1 MSLNFLDNVWRS
13 DFRPTE
19 ESAAFEDSLRKT
31 FGLAYRYE
39 AARLLMGRSLA
50 EPEPPPPLPSDT
62 KYYNKP
68 IPGELLFGDQVD
80 LWICAFTEDGKFTS
94 TATFSDLRALIEAHW
109 ARGCTLVK
117 EELESCQNNEIK
129 LVQRLCDRLPED
141 GRGFDTGA
149 GLAGGTEGEVP
160 LHVGSTSR
168 MLSNNEPVEFAI
180 NAPGTAP
187 NIALMGG
194 VGKGKT
200 TTGTQMA
207 LELVR
212 NARIP
217 LLFIDPKGEFVSD
230 GSVTGALGELGPAIT
245 GIEVTSQ
252 AIPLDFLPPNTAPGQ
267 RIGRAAMRMRDTLM
281 MCCRSPGDL
290 QKDLLRSAIQDTIA
304 AGNDRSLD
312 AIRDRY
318 ERQLLANGKQP
329 MDSIVSRLNEL
340 TDASMPCFT
349 PQLQPSQF
357 FSRSWVISLKLL
369 PEDLKRLVTLLVLD
383 ATYSFL
389 IEQDDSSVPN
399 GFRVLRHLLVVDEAR
414 KILREKRSESL
425 VDLIRQGRSKG
436 AVVMLLS
443 QDPSDFEGEADD
455 FLSQIG
461 TVVAFACNQSRKGLG
476 SLEGVFGRKLQ
487 AAEFAD
493 TQLEPGVAFVKLPGR
508 EPDRIRCWTPGGEK
522 K

>member
-1 MSLNFLDNVWRS
+1 MGLNFRDEVWRS
-13 DFRPTE
+13 SFSPTE
-19 ESAAFEDSLRKT
+19 ESAAFEDRLRT
-31 FGLAYRYE
+31 VFGLQHKYDS
-39 AARLLMGRSLA
+39 ARLLIGRSLA
-50 EPEPPPPLPSDT
+50 EPEPPEPLGKDT
-62 KYYNKP
+62 AMFGRA
-68 IPGELLFGDQVD
+68 ISGELLFGDKVD
-80 LWICAFTEDGKFTS
+80 LWICALTVDGKFS
-94 TATFSDLRALIEAHW
+94 MSATFSDFKSLVEAHW
-109 ARGCTLVK
+109 ARGFTLVRD
-117 EELESCQNNEIK
+117 ELERCERNETT
-129 LVQRLCDRLPED
+129 LVQRLCEILPE
-141 GRGFDTGA
+141 GTRPYVEAG
-149 GLAGGTEGEVP
+149 GLAGGAEGEIK
-160 LHVGSTSR
+160 LRIGSTSR
-168 MLSNNEPVEFAI
+168 LVSTNEPIEFTL
-180 NAPGTAP
+180 NGPSTAP

-207 LELVR
+207 IELVR
-212 NARIP
+212 DARIP
-217 LLFIDPKGEFVSD
+217 LLFIDPKGEFVAD
-230 GSVTGALGELGPAIT
+230 GRVSGALADLGPSIT
-245 GIEVTSQ
+245 GIEVTSE
-252 AIPLDFLPPNTAPGQ
+252 AIPLDFLPHTSASGQ
-267 RIGRAAMRMRDTLM
+267 RIARAAMRMRDTLM

-290 QKDLLRSAIQDTIA
+290 QKDLLKTAIQDTIT
-304 AGNDRSLD
+304 AGTDRSLE

-318 ERQLLANGKQP
+318 ERQLLANGKQG
-329 MDSIVSRLNEL
+329 MDSIISRLNEV

-349 PQLQPSQF
+349 PQLQPAQF

-369 PEDLKRLVTLLVLD
+369 PEELKRLVTLLLLD

-389 IEQDDSSVPN
+389 IEQDDSPVPN

-487 AAEFAD
+487 AAEFTD

-508 EPDRIRCWTPGGEK
+508 EPDRIRCWTPGGGNK
-522 K
+522 

>member
-1 MSLNFLDNVWRS
+1 MSLDFLDNVWRS

-50 EPEPPPPLPSDT
+50 EPEPPPALPSET

-68 IPGELLFGDQVD
+68 IPGELLFGDQVE

-94 TATFSDLRALIEAHW
+94 TATFADLKALIEAHW
-109 ARGCTLVK
+109 ARGCALVK

-129 LVQRLCDRLPED
+129 LVQRLCDRLPEE

-149 GLAGGTEGEVP
+149 GLAGGTEGEVQ

-180 NAPGTAP
+180 NAPGIAP

-290 QKDLLRSAIQDTIA
+290 QKDLLRNSIQDTIT

-340 TDASMPCFT
+340 TDASMPCFA

-369 PEDLKRLVTLLVLD
+369 PEELKRLVTLLLLD

-389 IEQDDSSVPN
+389 IEQDDSPVPN

-414 KILREKRSESL
+414 KILHEKKSESL

-443 QDPSDFEGEADD
+443 QDPSDFEGQADD

-487 AAEFAD
+487 AAEFTD
-493 TQLEPGVAFVKLPGR
+493 TQLQPGVAFVKLPGR
-508 EPDRIRCWTPGGEK
+508 EPDRIQCWTPGGGK